1 MRRMNSHIH
10 IYQIL
15 GEKYRR
21 VKFAIGNEIYETKL
35 SSEALYNH
43 YRGKLNSSNVKIHL
57 VYPLSLALKKA
68 SRTSDLLNDEF
79 IDKVILEK
87 IEENILSEHARQD
100 ADALL
105 INSFGTYLL
114 SERRGEKVHL
124 ECTPGT
130 ITLQILFHMIESIN
144 ANRGEVKVI
153 ADISTGYNI
162 YNLALLNALR
172 AFIVRNKLNN
182 AFERSIQ
189 AYYAISEPILRRVE
203 AEEYKV
209 YIDEY
214 DVKAFFELPIK
225 ERNLDSISKLERYI
239 NGNITPERKRAYAKQ
254 NSEINRKLKNL
265 LFNLKRAFNAIKYNT
280 PLTLYSPE
288 IVDLNLN
295 YKQIE
300 REIIDFYQKTFTM
313 KIQNNSLKS
322 ITHED
327 KQIINILYS
336 IALYAG
342 IKRLLS
348 KLKKPTL
355 NEIEEIFP
363 KIYSTLKLDLN
374 TNFLKRDI
382 REIKTYNEKIGNE
395 WQVYAKIK
403 YGEKQ
408 GKPIK
413 SKHITS
419 DIKRNFFAHSG
430 FEETILE
437 IRRKN
442 SQVELRYRKDK
453 INDIKKWL
461 LNP

>member
-1 MRRMNSHIH
+1 MNSHVH

-21 VKFAIGNEIYETKL
+21 VKFTIDNETYEAKL
-35 SSEALYNH
+35 SSEALYN
-43 YRGKLNSSNVKIHL
+43 YYKGELNNPNIKIHL
-57 VYPLSLALKKA
+57 VYPLSLVLEKA
-68 SRTSDLLNDEF
+68 SRISDLLNDEF

-87 IEENILSEHARQD
+87 IEENILSEHAKQNT
-100 ADALL
+100 DALL

-114 SERRGEKVHL
+114 SERKNEKVHL
-124 ECTPGT
+124 QCTPGT
-130 ITLQILFHMIESIN
+130 ITLQILFHMIKNID
-144 ANRGEVKVI
+144 ANMGEVKVI
-153 ADISTGYNI
+153 TDISTGYNI
-162 YNLALLNALR
+162 YNIALLNALR
-172 AFIVRNKLNN
+172 ALIVRNKLNN
-182 AFERSIQ
+182 AFERNIQ
-189 AYYAISEPILRRVE
+189 AYYAISDPILRGVE
-203 AEEYKV
+203 AEEYKI

-239 NGNITPERKRAYAKQ
+239 NGNLTPEIKRTYAQQ
-254 NSEINRKLKNL
+254 NLEINRKLKSL
-265 LFNLKRAFNAIKYNT
+265 LFNLKMAFNAIKYNT
-280 PLTLYSPE
+280 PLTLYFPE
-288 IVDLNLN
+288 IVNLNLN

-300 REIIDFYQKTFTM
+300 EEIMDFYQKTFTM

-322 ITHED
+322 VIHED

-336 IALYAG
+336 IALYGG

-355 NEIEEIFP
+355 NEIEKIFP
-363 KIYSTLKLDLN
+363 KTYSTLKLDLN

-382 REIKTYNEKIGNE
+382 REIKAYSEKITNE

-403 YGEKQ
+403 HGEKQ
-408 GKPIK
+408 SIPIK
-413 SKHITS
+413 SNYITS
-419 DIKRNFFAHSG
+419 IKRNFFAHSG
-430 FEETILE
+430 FEEKILE

-442 SQVELRYRKDK
+442 RQIELRYRKDK
-453 INDIKKWL
+453 INEIKKWL